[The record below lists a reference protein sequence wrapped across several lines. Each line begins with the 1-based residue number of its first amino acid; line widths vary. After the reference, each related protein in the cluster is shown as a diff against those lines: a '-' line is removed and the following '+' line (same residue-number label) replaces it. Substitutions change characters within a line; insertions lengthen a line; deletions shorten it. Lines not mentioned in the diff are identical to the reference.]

1 MSAIVFP
8 AALLVASRF
17 FPSDIYVPLAG
28 ALIVSFSVTW
38 FRFRGL
44 RSGLPKPY
52 GRGRRSSIDA
62 KSSARSGLL
71 IVLGGILCLVVVMG
85 SVIFLPPVAFFAL
98 VFGLTAGLPLEELVF
113 FALVARLE
121 RASRTRIF
129 SVTEETEEGGEEVLV
144 KTVEMVPR
152 HARD

>member
-1 MSAIVFP
+1 M
-8 AALLVASRF
+8 
-17 FPSDIYVPLAG
+17 
-28 ALIVSFSVTW
+28 
-38 FRFRGL
+38 
-44 RSGLPKPY
+44 
-52 GRGRRSSIDA
+52 
-62 KSSARSGLL
+62 
-71 IVLGGILCLVVVMG
+71 LGGILCLVVVMG